1 MQNKTK
7 DPAPILKFATDW
19 LKERRDAI
27 RNAFANRLFIDPEES
42 AELLIEYAE
51 IEIVLDGEE

>member
-1 MQNKTK
+1 MQNKQK
-7 DPAPILKFATDW
+7 EQSPILKFATDW

-27 RNAFANRLFIDPEES
+27 RAAFANRLFVDPNES
-42 AELLIEYAE
+42 TDLLNEYAE